1 MKKISLYL
9 FVCMI
14 IAVTASCHSDHDFYT
29 TTAGIELT
37 MPVEGEVE
45 IIQYSLTMT
54 NLNSREVVNNAGKT
68 TGTIMINDIMR
79 GAYSINVEGIV
90 KYKNES
96 GQVTMRQ
103 FRAQSEY
110 VSFVGQQDA
119 VVTLEMILMD

>member
-29 TTAGIELT
+29 TTAAIELT

-45 IIQYSLTMT
+45 IIQYSLIMT

-96 GQVTMRQ
+96 GQVTMLQ

>member
-45 IIQYSLTMT
+45 IIQYSHH
-54 NLNSREVVNNAGKT
+54 
-68 TGTIMINDIMR
+68 D
-79 GAYSINVEGIV
+79 
-90 KYKNES
+90 
-96 GQVTMRQ
+96 
-103 FRAQSEY
+103 
-110 VSFVGQQDA
+110 
-119 VVTLEMILMD
+119 

>member
-1 MKKISLYL
+1 
-9 FVCMI
+9 MI